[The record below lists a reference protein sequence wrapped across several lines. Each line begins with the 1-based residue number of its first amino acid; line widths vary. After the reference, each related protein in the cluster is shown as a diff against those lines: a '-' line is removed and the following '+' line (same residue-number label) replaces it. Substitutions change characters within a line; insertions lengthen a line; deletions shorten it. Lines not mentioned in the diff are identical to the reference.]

1 MNILDITD
9 KLIYFYNNNEFICK
23 KEWTEYENTRL
34 NKLFNIKK
42 MNILKISYKLKRK
55 PRIIINRLKELNY
68 VSENSEVFGYDDYKK
83 SAFYK
88 IIVNNIKNK
97 NYLIDTN
104 NDFDNSDS
112 YINLDEK
119 LFEMYNNNELKT
131 LNDNQDDELIKL
143 YGNKKFNIMDI
154 SIKLKIMPY
163 NILTRLKIL
172 GYIKKNSDVRGYM
185 EYTNSKYYKSRVN
198 EKMLKYKNQSM
209 NIDDI
214 EINFDN
220 AGEPWSLNEDN
231 KLKKLYIEKELNLLD
246 IIKEHKRSAGSICA
260 RLVRLKIISNR
271 KNARGYDRNLFKL
284 LNNQQKD
291 DFINKSINNTNDKQ
305 INNLITFE
313 SNKTNQNKINNLI
326 NEVNEIKLDIKKLL
340 QLFNKQNY
348 ENNNVIII

>member
-1 MNILDITD
+1 
-9 KLIYFYNNNEFICK
+9 
-23 KEWTEYENTRL
+23 
-34 NKLFNIKK
+34 
-42 MNILKISYKLKRK
+42 
-55 PRIIINRLKELNY
+55 
-68 VSENSEVFGYDDYKK
+68 
-83 SAFYK
+83 
-88 IIVNNIKNK
+88 
-97 NYLIDTN
+97 
-104 NDFDNSDS
+104 
-112 YINLDEK
+112 
-119 LFEMYNNNELKT
+119 
-131 LNDNQDDELIKL
+131 
-143 YGNKKFNIMDI
+143 MDI

>member
-1 MNILDITD
+1 MNISDITD

-55 PRIIINRLKELNY
+55 PKIIINKLKKLNY
-68 VSENSEVFGYDDYKK
+68 VSENSEVFGYDDYIK

-97 NYLIDTN
+97 SYLIDTN
-104 NDFDNSDS
+104 NDSD
-112 YINLDEK
+112 INLNEK

-131 LNDNQDDELIKL
+131 LYDNQDDELIKL
-143 YGNKKFNIMDI
+143 YNNNKLNIINI
-154 SIKLKIMPY
+154 SVKLNTMPHIILKKLK
-163 NILTRLKIL
+163 LL
-172 GYIKKNSDVRGYM
+172 GYINNTSDVRGYK

-198 EKMLKYKNQSM
+198 ENMLKYKNQSM

-313 SNKTNQNKINNLI
+313 SNKTIQNKIDSLT
-326 NEVNEIKLDIKKLL
+326 NEVNEMKLSIKKLL
-340 QLFNKQNY
+340 QLVNKQNY
-348 ENNNVIII
+348 ENNNLKHST